1 MRKPENRQLNLDM
14 DLRKLTEQVT
24 ALSVDVASFIRSE
37 AGKLTESRVAS
48 KSANNL
54 VTHVDHVS
62 EDRLVEGLELLL
74 PEAGFIAEEGS
85 GEQKERFNWVID
97 PLDGTTNFVHGVP
110 CYCISI
116 ALLDG
121 TEPLLG
127 VVHEVT
133 RDERFT
139 AWRGGGAYLNGL
151 PIRVSERTQLQD
163 SLLATGFP
171 YDDFGYEQEYMD
183 LLRELMHR
191 TRGIR
196 RLGSAAADLA
206 YVACGRFE
214 AFYEYGLNSWDVAA
228 GVLLVRE
235 AGGQVTGFRPSKDPV
250 FDEEILASNNAIH
263 NELLEVIERNWQ
275 RQD

>member
-1 MRKPENRQLNLDM
+1 MELQQ
-14 DLRKLTEQVT
+14 LTEQV
-24 ALSVDVASFIRSE
+24 ALLSREVAAFIRAESLKFTE
-37 AGKLTESRVAS
+37 ASVEA
-48 KSANNL
+48 KSSNNL
-54 VTHVDHVS
+54 VSYVDKQAEQRFV
-62 EDRLVEGLELLL
+62 DGLSGLL
-74 PEAGFIAEEGS
+74 PEAGFIAEEGT
-85 GEQKERFNWVID
+85 GERAEGFNWIID

-110 CYCISI
+110 CYCTSV
-116 ALLDG
+116 ALVKG
-121 TEPLLG
+121 TEIQLG
-127 VVHEVT
+127 VVLEVN
-133 RDERFT
+133 RDECFS
-139 AWRGGGAYLNGL
+139 AWLGGGARMNGK
-151 PIRVSERTQLQD
+151 PIRVSERAQLQE

-171 YDDFGYEQEYMD
+171 YDDFGFESEYMD

-235 AGGQVTGFRPSKDPV
+235 AGGQVSGFHPSKNPV
-250 FDEEILASNNAIH
+250 YDEEIVASNSAIH
-263 NELLEVIERNWQ
+263 EELLEVIERNWQ

>member
-1 MRKPENRQLNLDM
+1 MENL
-14 DLRKLTEQVT
+14 KELTERV
-24 ALSVDVASFIRSE
+24 ALLSKEIAGFIRAESPSFTE
-37 AGKLTESRVAS
+37 ASVES
-48 KSANNL
+48 KSLNNL
-54 VTHVDHVS
+54 VSYVDKQAEQRFV
-62 EDRLVEGLELLL
+62 DGLRDLL
-74 PEAGFIAEEGS
+74 PEAGFIAEEGT
-85 GEQKERFNWVID
+85 GEKVEGLNWVID

-110 CYCISI
+110 CYCTSV
-116 ALLDG
+116 ALIKDG
-121 TEPLLG
+121 DIQLG
-127 VVHEVT
+127 VVLEVN
-133 RDERFT
+133 RDECF
-139 AWRGGGAYLNGL
+139 AAYRGGGTTMNGK
-151 PIRVSERTQLQD
+151 PVNVSTRANLQD

-171 YDDFGYEQEYMD
+171 YDDFGFESEYMD

-235 AGGQVTGFRPSKDPV
+235 AGGKVSGFHPSKDPV
-250 FDEEILASNNAIH
+250 FDEEIVASNSAIH
-263 NELLEVIERNWQ
+263 DELLEVIEKNWQ

>member
-1 MRKPENRQLNLDM
+1 M
-14 DLRKLTEQVT
+14 DLKHLTREVERICMDVAAFIRGEADKLTE
-24 ALSVDVASFIRSE
+24 
-37 AGKLTESRVAS
+37 AGVNT

-54 VTHVDHVS
+54 VTHVDHTA
-62 EDRLVEGLELLL
+62 EDRLVDALEVLL

-85 GEQKERFNWVID
+85 GEKGATLNWVID

-121 TEPLLG
+121 AEPLLG
-127 VVHEVT
+127 FVHEVT
-133 RDERFT
+133 RDERFS
-139 AWRGGGAYLNGL
+139 AWKGGGAWLNGS
-151 PIRVSERTQLQD
+151 PIRVSERQRLQD

-171 YDDFGYEQEYMD
+171 YDDFGYETEYMD

-235 AGGQVTGFRPSKDPV
+235 AGGRVSGFRPSKDPV
-250 FDEEILASNNAIH
+250 FDEEIVASNNAIH
-263 NELLEVIERNWQ
+263 DELLEVIERNWA
-275 RQD
+275 RQDS

>member
-1 MRKPENRQLNLDM
+1 M
-14 DLRKLTEQVT
+14 DLEKLTEQVE
-24 ALSVDVASFIRSE
+24 AICNGIAQYIREE
-37 AGKLTESRVAS
+37 APKLTEAGVSS

-54 VTHVDHVS
+54 VTDVDHTA
-62 EDRLVEGLELLL
+62 EDRIVEALEKLL
-74 PEAGFIAEEGS
+74 PDAGFIAEEGS
-85 GEQKERFNWVID
+85 GVQGTGMNWVID

-110 CYCISI
+110 CYCISV
-116 ALLDG
+116 ALLNG

-139 AWRGGGAYLNGL
+139 AWKGGGAYLNGN
-151 PIRVSERTQLQD
+151 PIRVSTRKDLQD

-171 YDDFGYEQEYMD
+171 YDDFGYESEYMD

-235 AGGQVTGFRPSKDPV
+235 AGGKVSGFRLTKDPV
-250 FDEEILASNNAIH
+250 FDEEIVASNHAIH
-263 NELLEVIERNWQ
+263 DELLEVIERNWA
-275 RQD
+275 RQDS

>member
-1 MRKPENRQLNLDM
+1 MDNL
-14 DLRKLTEQVT
+14 KELTERV
-24 ALSVDVASFIRSE
+24 ALLSREIAAFIR
-37 AGKLTESRVAS
+37 TESPKITEARVES
-48 KSANNL
+48 KSLNNL
-54 VTHVDHVS
+54 VSYVDKEAEQRFV
-62 EDRLVEGLELLL
+62 DGLKDLL
-74 PEAGFIAEEGS
+74 PEAGFIAEEGT
-85 GEQKERFNWVID
+85 GERVQGFNWVID

-110 CYCISI
+110 CYCTSV
-116 ALLDG
+116 ALIKD
-121 TEPLLG
+121 EEILLG
-127 VVHEVT
+127 VVLEVN
-133 RDERFT
+133 RDECFA
-139 AWRGGGAYLNGL
+139 AWRGGGATMNGK
-151 PIRVSERTQLQD
+151 PITVSTRGTLQE

-171 YDDFGYEQEYMD
+171 YDDFGFESEYMD

-235 AGGQVTGFRPSKDPV
+235 SGGKVSGFHPSKDPV
-250 FDEEILASNNAIH
+250 FDEEIVASNSAIH
-263 NELLEVIERNWQ
+263 QELLEVIEKNWQ

>member
-1 MRKPENRQLNLDM
+1 M
-14 DLRKLTEQVT
+14 DLQHLTTQVSAITNEVAAFIRTEAPKLT
-24 ALSVDVASFIRSE
+24 D
-37 AGKLTESRVAS
+37 AGVSA

-54 VTHVDHVS
+54 VTHVDHTA
-62 EDRLVEGLELLL
+62 EDRIVEALEKLL
-74 PEAGFIAEEGS
+74 PDAGFIAEEGS
-85 GEQKERFNWVID
+85 GTRASELNWVID

-116 ALLDG
+116 ALLRG

-133 RDERFT
+133 RNEQFT
-139 AWRGGGAYLNGL
+139 AWQGGGAHLNGE
-151 PIRVSERTQLQD
+151 PIRVSARKDLQE

-171 YDDFGYEQEYMD
+171 YDDFGYETEYMD

-235 AGGQVTGFRPSKDPV
+235 AGGKVSGFRPSKDPV
-250 FDEEILASNNAIH
+250 FDEEIVASNSAIH
-263 NELLEVIERNWQ
+263 DELLEVIERNWQ

>member
-1 MRKPENRQLNLDM
+1 M
-14 DLRKLTEQVT
+14 DLQRLTEQVE
-24 ALSVDVASFIRSE
+24 ALSIDVAAFIRYE
-37 AGKLTESRVAS
+37 AGLFTEAAVNT
-48 KSANNL
+48 KSTNNL
-54 VTHVDHVS
+54 VTHVDHVA
-62 EDRLVEGLELLL
+62 EDRLVEGLEKLL
-74 PEAGFIAEEGS
+74 PDAGFIAEEGS
-85 GEQKERFNWVID
+85 GEQGAGLNWVID

-139 AWRGGGAYLNGL
+139 AWKGGGSRLNGR
-151 PIRVSERTQLQD
+151 PIRVSQRKELQD
-163 SLLATGFP
+163 SLIATGFP
-171 YDDFGYEQEYMD
+171 YDDFGHEAEYMD

-235 AGGQVTGFRPSKDPV
+235 AGGRVSGFAPSKDPV
-250 FDEEILASNNAIH
+250 FDEEIVASNRAIH
-263 NELLEVIERNWQ
+263 DELLAVIERNWQ

>member
-1 MRKPENRQLNLDM
+1 M
-14 DLRKLTEQVT
+14 DLSQLTTEVEKISIGI
-24 ALSVDVASFIRSE
+24 AAFIREEAERFTE
-37 AGKLTESRVAS
+37 AGVSI
-48 KSANNL
+48 KSLNNL
-54 VTHVDHVS
+54 VTHVDHTA
-62 EDRLVEGLELLL
+62 EDRIVEGLEQLV
-74 PEAGFIAEEGS
+74 PGAGFIAEEGS
-85 GEQKERFNWVID
+85 GEQGTGLNWVID
-97 PLDGTTNFVHGVP
+97 PLDGTTNFVHGLP

-121 TEPLLG
+121 SEPLVG

-139 AWRGGGAYLNGL
+139 AWKAGGARLNGK
-151 PIRVSERTQLQD
+151 PIRVSARSNLQE

-171 YDDFGYEQEYMD
+171 YDDFGREAEYME

-235 AGGQVTGFRPSKDPV
+235 AGGKVSGFAPGVDPL
-250 FDEEILASNNAIH
+250 FGEEVVASNTLIH
-263 NELLEVIERNWQ
+263 EELLTVIERHWD
-275 RQD
+275 RQDR

>member
-1 MRKPENRQLNLDM
+1 MELK
-14 DLRKLTEQVT
+14 KLTDQVE
-24 ALSVDVASFIRSE
+24 AICVEVAAFIRSE
-37 AGKLTESRVAS
+37 SGKLTADGISE

-54 VTHVDHVS
+54 VTHVDHTA
-62 EDRLVEGLELLL
+62 EDRLVEALEKLL
-74 PEAGFIAEEGS
+74 PAAGFIAEEGS
-85 GEQKERFNWVID
+85 GERGEGLNWIID
-97 PLDGTTNFVHGVP
+97 PLDGTTNFVHGIP

-116 ALLDG
+116 ALVDG
-121 TEPLLG
+121 TEPLVG

-139 AWRGGGAYLNGL
+139 AWKGGGAYLNGRR
-151 PIRVSERTQLQD
+151 IQVSPRKELVE

-171 YDDFGYEQEYMD
+171 YDDFGYETEYMD

-235 AGGQVTGFRPSKDPV
+235 AGGRVSGFAPSKDPL
-250 FDEEILASNNAIH
+250 FDEEIVATNRAVH
-263 NELLEVIERNWQ
+263 DELLEVIERNWQ

>member
-1 MRKPENRQLNLDM
+1 MDNL
-14 DLRKLTEQVT
+14 KQLTEEVSL
-24 ALSVDVASFIRSE
+24 LSREIAAFIRAESPGFTE
-37 AGKLTESRVAS
+37 ASVES
-48 KSANNL
+48 KSLNNL
-54 VTHVDHVS
+54 VSYVDKVA
-62 EDRLVEGLELLL
+62 EQRFVDALKDLL
-74 PEAGFIAEEGS
+74 PEAGFIAEEGT
-85 GEQKERFNWVID
+85 GEKVEGLNWVID

-110 CYCISI
+110 CYCTSV
-116 ALLDG
+116 ALIKDG
-121 TEPLLG
+121 EIQLG
-127 VVHEVT
+127 VVLEVN
-133 RDERFT
+133 RDECF
-139 AWRGGGAYLNGL
+139 AAYRGGGATMNGK
-151 PIRVSERTQLQD
+151 PISVSKRANLQD

-171 YDDFGYEQEYMD
+171 YDDFGFESEYMD

-235 AGGQVTGFRPSKDPV
+235 AGGKVSGFQPSKDPV
-250 FDEEILASNNAIH
+250 FDEEIVASNSAIH
-263 NELLEVIERNWQ
+263 DELLEVIEKNWQ